1 MARPKKAENLADSEV
16 LNDATD
22 VESEMTENVPDMKPD
37 WMFHRGMTVLKIEDG
52 VLTVLPWDSTA
63 LEREAKKNNWFYRIK
78 TADDRFAV
86 IDYDKDKARPYVK
99 ALLAKVN
106 RLREVKLLY
115 FVLGIVI
122 LQTFGLI
129 TVIVQN
135 SFQSSTINKIAETPA
150 SLARTAEKPLPKPS
164 EDFGALEEPPTEK
177 KT

>member
-22 VESEMTENVPDMKPD
+22 VESEMTENMPDYKPD
-37 WMFHRGMTVLKIEDG
+37 WIFEKKMTVLKIEDG
-52 VLTVLPWDSTA
+52 ILSVLPWDSSA
-63 LEREAKKNNWFYRIK
+63 LERESKKNNWFYRIK

-122 LQTFGLI
+122 IHTFGII
-129 TVIVQN
+129 TLIVQN
-135 SFQSSTINKIAETPA
+135 AFQSSTINKIAETPA
-150 SLARTAEKPLPKPS
+150 SSARTAERPLPKPE